1 MNNHNSCPI
10 DAKIK
15 AKKFLEDI
23 MNKPENQA
31 LREEMNEI
39 KTEIDQMP
47 CALPT
52 RKSQTGG
59 AFPLTPEQ
67 TATAVAW
74 AGRIFVV
81 LKAGGYLYN
90 IYDSYSFQCQA
101 EHWVAGFMGLG
112 DAAYCASKAA
122 ILKETVSQLTNLVG
136 VWLAGEGAN
145 KMMNPSGGKRKS
157 KRKTRK
163 FKKTRKGKKGKKGRK
178 SRRKHD
184 N

>member
-10 DAKIK
+10 DTKRNVEASLK
-15 AKKFLEDI
+15 EI
-23 MNKPENQA
+23 MSKPENQA
-31 LREEMNEI
+31 LREEM
-39 KTEIDQMP
+39 KTEFNKMP

-59 AFPLTPEQ
+59 FTLTKEQ
-67 TATAVAW
+67 TATAIAW
-74 AGRIFVV
+74 AGRIYVV

-112 DAAYCASKAA
+112 DTAYCASKAA
-122 ILKETVSQLTNLVG
+122 ILKETVSHLTNLVLQ
-136 VWLAGEGAN
+136 WAAGEGVF
-145 KMMNPSGGKRKS
+145 KMTKPSGGKRKS

-163 FKKTRKGKKGKKGRK
+163 SKKTRKGKKGKKGRK